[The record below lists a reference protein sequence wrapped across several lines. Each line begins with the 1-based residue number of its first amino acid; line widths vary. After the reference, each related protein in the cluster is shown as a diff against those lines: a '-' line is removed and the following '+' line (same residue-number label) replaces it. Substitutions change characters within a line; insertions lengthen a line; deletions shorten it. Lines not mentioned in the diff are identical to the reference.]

1 VKARV
6 RSRFPSPQIFATA
19 IVVLSYRID
28 SGTPPKKA
36 NAQTCPSRNA
46 EPKMSWRLARIG
58 FDEARV
64 RLRQVHAKEVDL
76 HPHPADDGDSLAKI
90 DLRMSARAKW

>member
-1 VKARV
+1 
-6 RSRFPSPQIFATA
+6 
-19 IVVLSYRID
+19 
-28 SGTPPKKA
+28 
-36 NAQTCPSRNA
+36 
-46 EPKMSWRLARIG
+46 MSWRLARIG